1 MALNKIYTRI
11 NWEDY
16 PSENTDLDAYNLNQ
30 MDSAIDALD
39 NRIILQDALKVDKS
53 EINGNIADWTMD
65 ETTGV
70 ITITK
75 YNGEKV
81 IFDLNIEKIPVEFSM
96 SDDGIITMTTEDGT
110 QFTADIGSMIP
121 VLTFEDSATIAV
133 SVTGTG
139 KNKTYSFSIKTGS
152 VTDAMLQ
159 PNYLADIRVESA
171 NASAYAQSA
180 NAKSLLAESYAIGG
194 TGTREGED
202 TDNAKYYM
210 EQAKQQTGGIPT
222 KVSELENDVGYIKK
236 TVSDLT
242 NYYDKTSVDEKIDAI
257 PKTDLTNY
265 LTKTGDGSNLT
276 AVFEEATT
284 LEELTTGEKLSSI
297 FGKLKLALKNL
308 KSLIN
313 LIGTTDISTIG
324 DGTITGGLSDVNGK
338 LNEIEG
344 KIDNSI
350 KKVNIH
356 HSGTTEVEYTL
367 PQNIGLNDVII
378 CNSSLGGV
386 SGTTFVL
393 GGYALYYSAF
403 STHVAYTIPAPNST
417 SSNATSTVTLIAQN
431 KIKVK
436 CNNANAFCS
445 VTVIMGGNSAN

>member
-1 MALNKIYTRI
+1 MAMNKVYTRI

-39 NRIILQDALKVDKS
+39 NRIISQDAIKVDKTT
-53 EINGNIADWTMD
+53 INDKIAGWTMD
-65 ETTGV
+65 ETTGI

-81 IFDLNIEKIPVEFSM
+81 IFDLNIEKIPVGFSM

-110 QFTADIGSMIP
+110 QFAADIGSMIP

-152 VTDAMLQ
+152 VTDDMMQ

-180 NAKSLLAESYAIGG
+180 NAKSVLAESYAIGG

-222 KVSELENDVGYIKK
+222 KVSELENDAGYITKK
-236 TVSDLT
+236 VSDLT
-242 NYYDKTSVDEKIDAI
+242 NYYDKTTVDEKIDAI

-276 AVFEEATT
+276 AAFEEATN

-297 FGKLKLALKNL
+297 FGKLKLAVKNL
-308 KSLIN
+308 KSLIS

-324 DGTITGGLSDVNGK
+324 DGTITGGLNDVNGK
-338 LNEIEG
+338 LPEYIDIIAKCPESTWCNIPLPDAILSTNRVIDVNRPADSDSNVYG
-344 KIDNSI
+344 VIWWPSADKQITILRINTNGTNLTIDNTAKTI
-350 KKVNIH
+350 KLRIW
-356 HSGTTEVEYTL
+356 
-367 PQNIGLNDVII
+367 
-378 CNSSLGGV
+378 
-386 SGTTFVL
+386 
-393 GGYALYYSAF
+393 
-403 STHVAYTIPAPNST
+403 
-417 SSNATSTVTLIAQN
+417 
-431 KIKVK
+431 
-436 CNNANAFCS
+436 FC
-445 VTVIMGGNSAN
+445 